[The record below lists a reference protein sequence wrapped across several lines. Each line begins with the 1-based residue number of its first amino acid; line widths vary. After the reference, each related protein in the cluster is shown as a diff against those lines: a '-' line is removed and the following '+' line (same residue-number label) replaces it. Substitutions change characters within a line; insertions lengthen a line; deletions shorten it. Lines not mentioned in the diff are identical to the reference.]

1 MAGHDIIVIGA
12 SAGGIETITYLLHGI
27 PRELPA
33 SIFVVVHLRAG
44 TPNVLPLIL
53 GRATVLPT
61 LAPRDGDLIEPGSV
75 YVCVP
80 NHHLTIERGHVR
92 VSRGPKENN
101 TRPAIDPLF
110 RSAAYAYG
118 PRVIGVVLSGTLDD
132 GTAGLVEIKQRG
144 GVSVVQDPDEALY
157 GDMPRNAIEHAPVDY
172 VVRLS
177 DMTSLLPQL
186 VNSPAPDE
194 ENFPVSERLEIESKI
209 AERGVQSLEEMSRL
223 GKPSTLT
230 CPDCG
235 GTLWEIE
242 HGDLLRFRCHVGHAF
257 SAETLQSQQNDS
269 VEYTLWAALRA
280 LDESIALSH
289 QVAARA
295 REHNR
300 ESVASKFEERAREAE
315 SDAQALRS
323 MLVKDKITLG

>member
-12 SAGGIETITYLLHGI
+12 SAGGIETITDLLHGM
-27 PRELPA
+27 PRDLPA

-44 TPNVLPLIL
+44 SPNVLPHIL

-61 LAPRDGDLIEPGSV
+61 LSPRDGDLIHPGRV

-80 NHHLTIERGHVR
+80 NQHLIVERGHVR
-92 VSRGPKENN
+92 LSRGPKENN
-101 TRPAIDPLF
+101 VRPAIDPLF
-110 RSAAYAYG
+110 RSAAYSYG

-132 GTAGLVEIKQRG
+132 GTAGLIAIKKRG
-144 GVSVVQDPDEALY
+144 GISIVQDPDEALY

-172 VVRLS
+172 VVPLS
-177 DMTSLLPQL
+177 RMAPLLAELAKIP
-186 VNSPAPDE
+186 SADE
-194 ENFPVSERLEIESKI
+194 KNFPVPERLEIESKI
-209 AERGVQSLEEMSRL
+209 AERGVDSLEEMAKL

-242 HGDLLRFRCHVGHAF
+242 NGELLRFRCHVGHAF
-257 SAETLQSQQNDS
+257 SAETLQSEQSDS
-269 VEYTLWAALRA
+269 VEYTLWSALRA
-280 LDESIALSH
+280 LDESIALSR
-289 QVAARA
+289 QVASHA

-300 ESVASKFEERAREAE
+300 ETIADRFEERAREAE
-315 SDAQALRS
+315 SNAASLRK
-323 MLVKDKITLG
+323 MLVNDKFTMG